1 MNTIFIQIASYR
13 DVELKPTLKDL
24 IEKAD
29 YPDNLKVCIAWQHSD
44 DDSWDDL
51 KEYEN
56 NNNFNI
62 IDIPHTDSKGAC
74 WARNKIQQEYN
85 GEKYTLQLDS
95 HHRFVEGWDTICIS
109 MLEDLRKKGH
119 NKPVLTSYIP
129 SYDPKNDPE
138 GRVQVPWGMKFD
150 RFIPEGAIFFLPY
163 EIENAEEPIPARFY
177 SGHFT
182 FADGSFAEEVQHD
195 PELYFHGEEISIA
208 VRAWTCGYDL
218 FHPNKVIA
226 WHEYTRAGRTK
237 QWDDDKKWFDKNKIS
252 HARVRKLLGVDGEVC
267 TPCNRNS
274 FGKYFL
280 GEQRSLGDWEKHM
293 GIKFKNR
300 SVQNAVLK
308 NMPPEI
314 RNEPF
319 YQKFKHPLEFNR
331 KMLTHEDY
339 SFASIIFEDSEKNI
353 IFREDVNEKECER
366 WLTMDHILLWKE
378 YQGPKPYKW
387 IIWPY
392 SKSKGWVDKIEVNL

>member
-13 DVELKPTLKDL
+13 DMELKPTLKDL

-29 YPDNLKVCIAWQHSD
+29 YPDNLKVCIAWQHSN
-44 DDSWDDL
+44 DDSRDNL

-74 WARNKIQQEYN
+74 WARNKIQQEYK

-95 HHRFVEGWDTICIS
+95 HHRFVKGWDTICIS

-163 EIENAEEPIPARFY
+163 EIENAEGPIPARFY

-237 QWDDDKKWFDKNKIS
+237 QWDDDKKWFDKNEIS

-267 TPCNRNS
+267 TPCNINS

-280 GEQRSLGDWEKHM
+280 GTQRSLEDWEKHM

-300 SVQNAVLK
+300 SVQDAVLK
-308 NMPPEI
+308 NKPPEI
-314 RNEPF
+314 RSEPF
-319 YQKFKHPLEFNR
+319 YQRFKHPLEFNR

-366 WLTMDHILLWKE
+366 WLATDHILLWKE
-378 YQGPKPYKW
+378 YQGPKPHKW